1 MTKYLQG
8 IQRDQEEFIDEKM
21 KRFEYIMLNFRL
33 KDGFSLSE
41 FSRLFHIEFTKL
53 FNQTLPPLV
62 DKGLI
67 MIGNDDAKLSFE
79 GMLLLDYVVLKLTK
93 DLI

>member
-1 MTKYLQG
+1 
-8 IQRDQEEFIDEKM
+8 
-21 KRFEYIMLNFRL
+21 
-33 KDGFSLSE
+33 
-41 FSRLFHIEFTKL
+41 
-53 FNQTLPPLV
+53 
-62 DKGLI
+62 